1 MNQKTYQLTLN
12 FDQILD
18 LVKQLPESDKIQLS
32 KELEKETLNK
42 KLTQLL
48 ETFKTDELS
57 LETITEEVEEVR
69 AEIYGQQATD

>member
-12 FDQILD
+12 FYQILD

-32 KELEKETLNK
+32 KELEKETLNH

-69 AEIYGQQATD
+69 AEIYEQQATD

>member
-32 KELEKETLNK
+32 KELEKETLNH

-69 AEIYGQQATD
+69 AKIYGQQATD

>member
-32 KELEKETLNK
+32 KELEKETLNQ

-69 AEIYGQQATD
+69 DKIYGQQATD

>member
-18 LVKQLPESDKIQLS
+18 LVKQLPESDKIKLS
-32 KELEKETLNK
+32 KELEKETLNQ

-69 AEIYGQQATD
+69 DKIYGQQATD

>member
-32 KELEKETLNK
+32 KELEKETLNH

-57 LETITEEVEEVR
+57 LETITEEV
-69 AEIYGQQATD
+69 

>member
-12 FDQILD
+12 FNQILD

-32 KELEKETLNK
+32 KELEKETLNH